1 MVLLLPVASVYAQAQ
16 PEAQN
21 SPDQRPET
29 ERDRQ
34 VAFGFNNYPSLR
46 IGSHLRFDIHVKSQ
60 ADWRDFPAE
69 AQDSSEDIFDRHRA
83 RVALDGR
90 ISKYVEYQVER
101 EMRDGTR
108 PWRDLFVNL
117 RPLRQLEIRLGRFKV
132 PFSLEQT
139 TSSMAID
146 FAYRS
151 LAASFLAP
159 GRDVG
164 VMGHGDLVRN
174 RLKYEVGVFREGGDN
189 ARVKEAMAPAS
200 QRTIAGRIV
209 SRPWSSTRL
218 PSLRNLEVGVAF
230 TTGQVPE
237 GLNSLR
243 ADTIPG
249 DRLAERVYVN
259 GRRRRLGAELQWRTG
274 PLSVQGEVI
283 GVREQRRG
291 QGIDNQNLP
300 DAVQR
305 GWYLGGTWVIT
316 GEKKK
321 NDIDPAKPL
330 LQGGVGALE
339 IGARAEA
346 LTFGGGHTSEFPLPG
361 PRASRIL
368 ERKDAAWTLGMN
380 WYLNRFVRV
389 QANLIRE
396 RLEEGGSVLPTRGRA
411 WSRTLRVQFQM

>member
-1 MVLLLPVASVYAQAQ
+1 MALWLPVAPAYAQVQ
-16 PEAQN
+16 QEAQ
-21 SPDQRPET
+21 SPGEQRHEA
-29 ERDRQ
+29 ERDPRF
-34 VAFGFNNYPSLR
+34 AFVFNNYPSLR
-46 IGSHLRFDIHVKSQ
+46 IGSHLRFDLHVKSQ
-60 ADWRDFPAE
+60 ADWRDFSE
-69 AQDSSEDIFDRHRA
+69 AASDSSEDIFDRHRA

-101 EMRDGTR
+101 EMRDGKR
-108 PWRDLFVNL
+108 PWRDVFVNA

-139 TSSMAID
+139 TGSMGID

-151 LAASFLAP
+151 LAATYLAP

-164 VMGHGDLVRN
+164 VMGHGDIVRN
-174 RLKYEVGVFREGGDN
+174 RLKYEAGIFREGGDN
-189 ARVKEAMAPAS
+189 ARAAREMWPVS

-230 TTGQVPE
+230 TTGRVPE

-243 ADTIPG
+243 AETIPG
-249 DRLAERVYVN
+249 DRLFDRVYVN
-259 GRRRRLGAELQWRTG
+259 GLRRRLGAELRWRPG
-274 PLSVQGEVI
+274 RMSVQGEVI

-291 QGIDNQNLP
+291 QGIDNEDLP

-305 GWYLGGTWVIT
+305 GWYLSGTWLIT

-321 NDIDPAKPL
+321 NDIDPAKPF
-330 LQGGVGALE
+330 LQGGFGALE

-346 LTFGGGHTSEFPLPG
+346 LTFGGARTSDLPLPG
-361 PRASRIL
+361 PRARRIL
-368 ERKDAAWTLGMN
+368 ERKDAAWTFGMN
-380 WYLNRFVRV
+380 WYLSRFVRV

-396 RLEEGGSVLPTRGRA
+396 RLEEGGSVLPTPGRA